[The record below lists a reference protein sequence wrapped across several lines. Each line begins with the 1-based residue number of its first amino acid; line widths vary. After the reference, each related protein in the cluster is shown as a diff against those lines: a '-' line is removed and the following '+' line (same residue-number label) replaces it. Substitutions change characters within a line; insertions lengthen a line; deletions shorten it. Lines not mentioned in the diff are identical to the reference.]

1 LKGIDQNSKGK
12 GNDGKNFKRKMEKK
26 VSMEHQNSTL
36 WIVNKRRGIKLGS
49 KIFGRK
55 TNL

>member
-1 LKGIDQNSKGK
+1 MMEKTSKKKWNSFQKTL
-12 GNDGKNFKRKMEKK
+12 RKMEKK
-26 VSMEHQNSTL
+26 VSMEHQNATL
-36 WIVNKRRGIKLGS
+36 WVVNKRRGIKLGS